1 MTYADEIAAECSFDS
16 AWDMIKFHVDTEELL
31 DLLCELLHDDTQKGS
46 EILLDWVRE
55 LAYDKY
61 EWYDEEEARADAED
75 AAYQS
80 YKDAQLESYYEAQE
94 KNDDMV
100 GC

>member
-1 MTYADEIAAECSFDS
+1 MTYADEIAAECSSDS

-46 EILLDWVRE
+46 EILLDWVKE
-55 LAYDKY
+55 LAHDKY
-61 EWYDEEEARADAED
+61 EWFDREQARADADD
-75 AAYQS
+75 AAYEA
-80 YKDAQLESYYEAQE
+80 YRDAQLDAYYDN
-94 KNDDMV
+94 NDDMV